1 MSPIVRE
8 YYRVPREDRGVYI
21 RPPPRELPALVERNR
36 RLLASW
42 SFEFAGRPLGEFRA
56 GARAE
61 VMALA
66 RSYAGQWMFGI
77 DGDWSEPAP
86 IIVTGHQPTLIHP
99 GVWIKNFLAGSL
111 AAVTGGVALNL
122 AVDNDEA
129 RGQVYRF
136 PVRGGRSQGHEWQAQ
151 GMLVEDAN
159 WPARDVPID
168 EAAVIEIPFAH
179 AVAGIAF
186 EEQPVVTAP
195 KGKPNRGGGMEG
207 TAGFVGMP
215 VGPDA
220 KDVKEWVSRPMHWM
234 TGDHAEAVGEEL
246 RKGGLQSMQ
255 ILLSLPR
262 GPIGEHF
269 VHFDALPAGA
279 MYQADFLGEVL
290 VAGRRWAEERLGL
303 KNLELP
309 VSRLADGEAF
319 RVFVAEMLRRHE
331 ELFAAHNES
340 LAEYRRV
347 YRERS
352 AAQPVPDLAREGA
365 RIEMPF
371 WVWRAGEA
379 RRRLWVEPAD
389 ETRAPLATASLRQ
402 AGRPN
407 GLMLFAETE
416 EIGMIDVRARRGSG
430 GRPADVE
437 QLAALRQAG
446 WKIRPRALTLTLFAR
461 LAVGDVFIHG
471 LGGALYDKITDGI
484 FERLFGVR
492 PPEIVLASCTV
503 RLPVEAYPSTPRD
516 LEAARRRVRDWRFN
530 PDRLLSGADRSRAEA
545 AALIDEKWRLI
556 REREATRDGRSRAW
570 RRIRAI
576 NESLASLAPDG
587 SRAAAEDLA
596 RVERELEWNAILQ
609 NREYPICFYPAEEL
623 AQFYRDVTS
632 M

>member
-1 MSPIVRE
+1 VSPIVRE

-42 SFEFAGRPLGEFRA
+42 TFEFAGGPLSEFRA
-56 GARAE
+56 AARRELIGLAQTFARGHGLGCDAAAE
-61 VMALA
+61 NGPV
-66 RSYAGQWMFGI
+66 
-77 DGDWSEPAP
+77 
-86 IIVTGHQPTLIHP
+86 IVTGHQPGLFHP
-99 GVWIKNFLAGSL
+99 GVWIKNFLASAL
-111 AAVTGGVALNL
+111 ARAVGGTALNL
-122 AVDNDEA
+122 SVDNDEA
-129 RGQVYRF
+129 AGLVLRF
-136 PVRGGRSQGHEWQAQ
+136 PVREGGADDPPGAVAEEVRTAGVRLADVGPGMAYEEVSVRSLRQQAAEEVRAALAP
-151 GMLVEDAN
+151 GPMADGFWRWWKLLA
-159 WPARDVPID
+159 
-168 EAAVIEIPFAH
+168 EAAPRAANLREALV
-179 AVAGIAF
+179 VARRRL
-186 EEQPVVTAP
+186 EEAC
-195 KGKPNRGGGMEG
+195 G
-207 TAGFVGMP
+207 T
-215 VGPDA
+215 
-220 KDVKEWVSRPMHWM
+220 R
-234 TGDHAEAVGEEL
+234 
-246 RKGGLQSMQ
+246 
-255 ILLSLPR
+255 
-262 GPIGEHF
+262 
-269 VHFDALPAGA
+269 
-279 MYQADFLGEVL
+279 
-290 VAGRRWAEERLGL
+290 
-303 KNLELP
+303 NLELP
-309 VSRLADGEAF
+309 VSRLADGVAF
-319 RVFVAEMLRRHE
+319 RLFVAEMLRRHE

-389 ETRAPLATASLRQ
+389 DTRAPLATASLRQ
-402 AGRPN
+402 AGRLN
-407 GLMLFAETE
+407 GLTLFAETE
-416 EIGMIDVRARRGSG
+416 EMGTIDVRARRGSG

-437 QLAALRQAG
+437 QLAALRRAG

-471 LGGALYDKITDGI
+471 LGGGLYDKITDGI

-530 PDRLLSGADRSRAEA
+530 PDRLLAGADGSRAEA
-545 AALIDEKWRLI
+545 TALIDEKWRLI
-556 REREATRDGRSRAW
+556 REREATRDGRGRAW

-576 NESLASLAPDG
+576 NESLASLAPG
-587 SRAAAEDLA
+587 GPRAAAENLA

-623 AQFYRDVTS
+623 AEFYRDVTS
-632 M
+632 I

>member
-42 SFEFAGRPLGEFRA
+42 TFEFAGGPLSEFYA
-56 GARAE
+56 AARRELLGLALTFARDR
-61 VMALA
+61 ALA
-66 RSYAGQWMFGI
+66 CDEATDAG
-77 DGDWSEPAP
+77 PV
-86 IIVTGHQPTLIHP
+86 IVTGHQPGLFHP
-99 GVWIKNFLAGSL
+99 GVWIKNFLASAL
-111 AAVTGGVALNL
+111 ARAVGGTALNL
-122 AVDNDEA
+122 SVDNDEA
-129 RGQVYRF
+129 AGLVLRF
-136 PVRGGRSQGHEWQAQ
+136 PVRESGADDPPGAVAEEVRMAEVRLADVGPALAYEEVSVRSLRQQAAEEVRAALAP
-151 GMLVEDAN
+151 GPMADAFRR
-159 WPARDVPID
+159 WWRLLA
-168 EAAVIEIPFAH
+168 EAAPRAANLREALV
-179 AVAGIAF
+179 VARRRL
-186 EEQPVVTAP
+186 EEAC
-195 KGKPNRGGGMEG
+195 G
-207 TAGFVGMP
+207 T
-215 VGPDA
+215 
-220 KDVKEWVSRPMHWM
+220 R
-234 TGDHAEAVGEEL
+234 
-246 RKGGLQSMQ
+246 
-255 ILLSLPR
+255 
-262 GPIGEHF
+262 
-269 VHFDALPAGA
+269 
-279 MYQADFLGEVL
+279 
-290 VAGRRWAEERLGL
+290 
-303 KNLELP
+303 NLELP

-319 RVFVAEMLRRHE
+319 RLFVAEMLGRHE

-389 ETRAPLATASLRQ
+389 DARAPLATASLRQ
-402 AGRPN
+402 AGGLN
-407 GLMLFAETE
+407 GLTLFAETE
-416 EIGMIDVRARRGSG
+416 EMGTIDVRARRGSG
-430 GRPADVE
+430 GGPADVE

-545 AALIDEKWRLI
+545 TALIDEKWRLI

-576 NESLASLAPDG
+576 NESLAALAPDG

-623 AQFYRDVTS
+623 AEFYRDVTS
-632 M
+632 I